1 MLNKNDLHDIK
12 KLITFEL
19 HKHMMINE
27 DYARSTTTN
36 LMAIWRKLDEMINVM
51 EKKNGPDK

>member
-1 MLNKNDLHDIK
+1 MLNINDLHDIK

-19 HKHMMINE
+19 YRHMMTND

-51 EKKNGPDK
+51 EKNNGPNK